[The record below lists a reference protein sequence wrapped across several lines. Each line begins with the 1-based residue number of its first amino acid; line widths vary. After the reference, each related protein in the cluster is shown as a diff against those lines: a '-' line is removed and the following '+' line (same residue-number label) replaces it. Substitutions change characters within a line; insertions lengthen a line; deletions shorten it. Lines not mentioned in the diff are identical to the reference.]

1 MRDCMIGSIK
11 QTETIKMSVF
21 GSYFLLDGLYK
32 NNAGAYA
39 TDLLLSDK
47 DSHTW
52 SYMINN
58 NKATITAEAWST
70 QIKEN
75 MTYSHPWGASPAA
88 LITQGI
94 FGIIPT
100 QPGFDEFQVK
110 LQPGK
115 IKKAAIDVPT
125 NKGEIH
131 VSYSMDKNDQFKRI
145 EIIVPAN
152 TNAIVS
158 IPVENIGN
166 KDILLDGRAEKFK
179 EKDNFVYKTL
189 NSGTHV
195 IELQRTDQK

>member
-1 MRDCMIGSIK
+1 M
-11 QTETIKMSVF
+11 
-21 GSYFLLDGLYK
+21 
-32 NNAGAYA
+32 
-39 TDLLLSDK
+39 
-47 DSHTW
+47 
-52 SYMINN
+52 
-58 NKATITAEAWST
+58 
-70 QIKEN
+70 
-75 MTYSHPWGASPAA
+75 
-88 LITQGI
+88 
-94 FGIIPT
+94 
-100 QPGFDEFQVK
+100 K

-158 IPVENIGN
+158 ILVENIGN
-166 KDILLDGRAEKFK
+166 QDILLDDRAEKFK